1 MILAEKNSFG
11 HRGHRGHPF
20 SGSIRHKNAANPPRS
35 YIFNAPDD
43 PEDCDLE
50 GLQDDVDALWEEIK
64 EEM

>member
-1 MILAEKNSFG
+1 MQPIV
-11 HRGHRGHPF
+11 
-20 SGSIRHKNAANPPRS
+20 PRS
-35 YIFNAPDD
+35 YIFNTPDD